1 MKIQC
6 SSQRRRR
13 EEGKAFVFDHQ
24 HGCRDITCK
33 PAINKSRYG
42 LLGYAST
49 AHVLVASFLMLS
61 INLLSDFRGY
71 KQDEESV
78 VLCIHGFP
86 TSNYDWSKVG
96 GPLCLYEPV
105 NAKSPLPPRY
115 LTGVFFCTAGNLTQN
130 EACPVRHW
138 LSFQNADQHCKQ
150 KDFVI
155 FSAFCMKRCVQR
167 SLLLY
172 SLICWSIW
180 EPLKKPIKCWL
191 CGMNNFKGGYYHIL
205 LALSQ

>member
-105 NAKSPLPPRY
+105 NAKSPLPPPPIFDWGLFLYSREFDPKWSLPSQA
-115 LTGVFFCTAGNLTQN
+115 LTFISKCWSALQAKGFCNFFCILH
-130 EACPVRHW
+130 EEMR
-138 LSFQNADQHCKQ
+138 SK
-150 KDFVI
+150 VI
-155 FSAFCMKRCVQR
+155 APIFTDLLEHLRAFEKA
-167 SLLLY
+167 
-172 SLICWSIW
+172 
-180 EPLKKPIKCWL
+180 
-191 CGMNNFKGGYYHIL
+191 H
-205 LALSQ
+205 

>member
-105 NAKSPLPPRY
+105 NAKSPLPP
-115 LTGVFFCTAGNLTQN
+115 
-130 EACPVRHW
+130 PDIW
-138 LSFQNADQHCKQ
+138 LGSFSVQQGIWPKMKPAQSGI
-150 KDFVI
+150 DFHFKMLI
-155 FSAFCMKRCVQR
+155 SIASKR
-167 SLLLY
+167 
-172 SLICWSIW
+172 
-180 EPLKKPIKCWL
+180 
-191 CGMNNFKGGYYHIL
+191 IL
-205 LALSQ
+205 